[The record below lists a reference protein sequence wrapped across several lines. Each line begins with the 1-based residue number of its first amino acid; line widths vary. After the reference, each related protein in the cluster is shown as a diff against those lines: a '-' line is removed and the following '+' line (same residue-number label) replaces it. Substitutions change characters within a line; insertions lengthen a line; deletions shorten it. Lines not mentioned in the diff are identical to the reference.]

1 MPQPAARSE
10 VGLASVANTADS
22 SRNTAKLHT
31 TLSTSSP
38 DNTAAKG
45 PDLSGVDP
53 VTGAIEILF
62 HPRRDRWA
70 EHFAWE
76 ATKLL
81 GLTPVGRTT
90 AAVLQINR
98 TDAVLVREALMEE
111 GVYLAKDPKG

>member
-70 EHFAWE
+70 GHFE
-76 ATKLL
+76 FRGVLID
-81 GLTPVGRTT
+81 GLTPSGRVTVE
-90 AAVLQINR
+90 VLALN
-98 TDAVLVREALMEE
+98 DARRLEIRQELLLLGE
-111 GVYLAKDPKG
+111 LA